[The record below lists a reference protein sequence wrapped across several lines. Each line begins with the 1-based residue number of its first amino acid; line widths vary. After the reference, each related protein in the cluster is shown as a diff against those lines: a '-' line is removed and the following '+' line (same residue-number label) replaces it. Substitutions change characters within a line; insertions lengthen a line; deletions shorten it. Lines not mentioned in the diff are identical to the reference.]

1 MIEAQGGGSSGPKRD
16 LWVGVFLAKGKCYT
30 WEYIPMSDMTMN
42 KPGKATESM
51 IKIKMS
57 KAGIQ

>member
-1 MIEAQGGGSSGPKRD
+1 
-16 LWVGVFLAKGKCYT
+16 
-30 WEYIPMSDMTMN
+30 MSDMTMN

-57 KAGIQ
+57 KAGIQQEGTGGFMTMRNWLKF